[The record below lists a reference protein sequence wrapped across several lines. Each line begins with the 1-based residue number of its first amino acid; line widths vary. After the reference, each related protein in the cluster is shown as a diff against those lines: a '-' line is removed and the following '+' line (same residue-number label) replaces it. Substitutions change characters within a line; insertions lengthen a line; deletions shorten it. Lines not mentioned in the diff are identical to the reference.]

1 MQELELVNTNPNTL
15 AGPRIPKEPFPVK
28 PIPYNWYPELT
39 LGTCNGCQHPIPDT
53 SLCRMVCGT
62 SLVNASWSEEN
73 NNCTSLDVEGAH
85 GSPIPVKALIDLVL
99 FPSFISNCLVHRLG
113 LESNVTP
120 WPAEASDK
128 NSPECPTV
136 KIVGTIPITL
146 ANFTKE
152 QLKYKDVFYVFV
164 PLRSTDKLPDLTVG
178 IELLRQISGLAVH
191 PDVIV

>member
-1 MQELELVNTNPNTL
+1 MEELELVNTNPNTV
-15 AGPRIPKEPFPVK
+15 AGPCIPKEPFPVK
-28 PIPYNWYPELT
+28 PIPNNWYPQLNIH
-39 LGTCNGCQHPIPDT
+39 TCNGCQPPIPDT
-53 SLCRMVCGT
+53 SFCRKFCGI
-62 SLVNASWSEEN
+62 SLLYISWPEEN
-73 NNCTSLDVEGAH
+73 NYTWLDVEGAY
-85 GSPIPVKALIDLVL
+85 GSPVPVKALIDLVH
-99 FPSFISNCLVHRLG
+99 FPNFISNCLVHSLG

-136 KIVGTIPITL
+136 KIIGTIPITL

-164 PLRSTDKLPDLTVG
+164 PLRSTDKLPGLTVG